1 MKVLILKLTYTIS
14 RNTNISRMSTAEIIL
29 AIFQVQTNK
38 LPVTKFHNTKFDNI
52 PKTHAEVLLR
62 MWLYLENGLHVW
74 ADESGGIRHQVTQHA
89 GTLLFVSAHT
99 AMFQLCQDLDKVI
112 LYWTVPSLAL
122 FNCITTDTFIPEVWQ
137 NN

>member
-1 MKVLILKLTYTIS
+1 MILENSCCGLNFESPHSEINILLVGTLTFLNVNC
-14 RNTNISRMSTAEIIL
+14 RNYLGYFPS
-29 AIFQVQTNK
+29 V
-38 LPVTKFHNTKFDNI
+38 NTFDNI
-52 PKTHAEVLLR
+52 PKTHAEVLR

-99 AMFQLCQDLDKVI
+99 AMFQLSQDLDNV
-112 LYWTVPSLAL
+112 LLHWTVPSLAL
-122 FNCITTDTFIPEVWQ
+122 FNCITTDTFITDVWQ